1 MQFARSRALL
11 EANRDTLQKIADE
24 LLVREVLDA
33 EQVKDLVAGKVL
45 ELPIPPAASGG
56 VHAPLEDNRRKERST
71 PIVPS
76 MPKPLPQ
83 E

>member
-1 MQFARSRALL
+1 
-11 EANRDTLQKIADE
+11 
-24 LLVREVLDA
+24 VLDA
-33 EQVKDLVAGKVL
+33 DQVKDLVAGKVL
-45 ELPIPPAASGG
+45 ELPIPAASG
-56 VHAPLEDNRRKERST
+56 VHTPLEDTRRKERPT